1 MPSLRIFG
9 RRTLLGGD
17 DLQIPSL
24 LTVLVRVVQLAF
36 LLVPLYLHIGR
47 EATREGGL
55 AGWLSL
61 SWDDAANNNCDDG
74 DGTGGGGAHRRYFP
88 LLLFVYTIGTTLYTA
103 LTIRLE
109 SRLYRKAGIGT
120 PTERTDL
127 RQRAVAPLLERKLVP
142 VALGNVLIWS
152 VGVAAIVLSGPYY
165 ACRQGAGG
173 AGGGG
178 DNNEA
183 ASDDD
188 IIHTD
193 VLPYVHP
200 HLWWY
205 ALTLLLLT
213 QFAEVVLSAW
223 AIWRICSLPKRESDV
238 VSFPRESEGAVGAG
252 GAVAGAEQQQ
262 RSPSPSSS
270 LPHYVHYVAQHHRH
284 QHHELAEEMWRD
296 RCRLFCRC
304 LSVSTCFLFGG
315 REVDSGDYTAV
326 ARALA
331 DYFEEGDAL
340 DLVPSDVVAGF
351 VMLQRIQRQR
361 VLEAR
366 RAVIESRRT
375 VESLEDGHAGSTSTV
390 SSLRDS
396 ALKRSAHE
404 SIFAGGGGGGNG
416 SVGSVGAPA
425 SPALSRPR
433 TSSRASLSPMPD
445 PRTPAPDRSAALY
458 SDSVYPSDPSALAFR
473 MEHNANRTWYE
484 TTSRSVLCR
493 NDEEDRAMIA
503 EGARFARHALAIYTW
518 VLYVYMHP
526 IKGPCKM
533 ACAPCIGRSFSRRR
547 RQNQSPSSAGS
558 SHRRR
563 GSQQQHDAAVTSPSS
578 TGLLRSEDID
588 DQDEEYSYNSC
599 PVDDG
604 RIIGDNCCHVHRATL
619 LAHAGLEDSDLVYA
633 QLNCSYRETP
643 YCIVL
648 DHRWK
653 TVVLAIR
660 GTLSIE
666 DCIVDVLVDPESLE
680 GLGTEYGFDGQ
691 GQACHRGALD
701 ETRWIMDD
709 LRAHRILERLLLGPN
724 AEYSHY
730 NLRIVG
736 HSLGAACACL
746 LSFMLRRQYPTLR
759 CVCYSPPGGF
769 ITRKLAE
776 GCKDFVSSFVLDSD
790 LVPRLSVDS
799 MEHLRNEVLEVIGR
813 IKVPKVKIVEHALH
827 VSGVIPCNNK
837 VEDDPDVLVE
847 TNARLLYPEGSVP
860 ADTEFARQL
869 ERVKSAQSE
878 RRKIRSGIRDVPLY
892 PPGRICHLVKTGQK
906 RRCYHGLI
914 KCLTCFTTNAGSE
927 YTPIWVENDDL
938 NEIVIAPTMG
948 TDHFPDRV
956 CLELEGVAANN
967 FGIDTSLGST
977 EVDRENA
984 LRSTNGSSAGDDIAN
999 VIFQ

>member
-24 LTVLVRVVQLAF
+24 LTVLVRVVQLTF
-36 LLVPLYLHIGR
+36 LLVPLYLHICR
-47 EATREGGL
+47 EAARAGGL
-55 AGWLSL
+55 AGWL
-61 SWDDAANNNCDDG
+61 DGTNNNCND
-74 DGTGGGGAHRRYFP
+74 GGAHRYFP
-88 LLLFVYTIGTTLYTA
+88 LLLFAHTLGATLYTA

-109 SRLYRKAGIGT
+109 SRLYRRAGIGT

-142 VALGNVLIWS
+142 VALGHVLIWS
-152 VGVAAIVLSGPYY
+152 VGVATIALSGPYY
-165 ACRQGAGG
+165 ACR
-173 AGGGG
+173 GGGG
-178 DNNEA
+178 GNDNEA
-183 ASDDD
+183 AADDD
-188 IIHTD
+188 IIHNN
-193 VLPYVHP
+193 VLPNMYP

-238 VSFPRESEGAVGAG
+238 VSFPRESEVVGAG
-252 GAVAGAEQQQ
+252 VAAAGAEQQQ

-270 LPHYVHYVAQHHRH
+270 LPRYVHYVAQHHRH

-296 RCRLFCRC
+296 RCRRFCRC

-315 REVDSGDYTAV
+315 READSGDYTAV

-375 VESLEDGHAGSTSTV
+375 VEALEDGHAGDAGTV

-396 ALKRSAHE
+396 ALKRSAQE
-404 SIFAGGGGGGNG
+404 SIFAGGGGGGGNG

-425 SPALSRPR
+425 SPALSR

-445 PRTPAPDRSAALY
+445 PRTPAPDRSAAL
-458 SDSVYPSDPSALAFR
+458 SDGLYPSDASALAFR

-493 NDEEDRAMIA
+493 NDEEDRAVIA

-547 RQNQSPSSAGS
+547 RQNQVSSSAGS

-563 GSQQQHDAAVTSPSS
+563 GSQQQHDAAIISPSN
-578 TGLLRSEDID
+578 TGLLHSEDID

-680 GLGTEYGFDGQ
+680 GLGAEYGFDGQ
-691 GQACHRGALD
+691 GQACHSGALD

-724 AEYSHY
+724 CEYPHY

-813 IKVPKVKIVEHALH
+813 IKVPKVEIVEHALH

-847 TNARLLYPEGSVP
+847 TNARLLYPKGSVP

-878 RRKIRSGIRDVPLY
+878 RRKIRGGIRDVPLY

-906 RRCYHGLI
+906 RRCCHGLI

-984 LRSTNGSSAGDDIAN
+984 LRSTNGSSADVSNA
-999 VIFQ
+999 IFQ